1 MERARE
7 LLRTDEGGGARTLGG
22 LLLATG
28 VLVLVYR
35 RTALGDP
42 WSSGPLF
49 FILAAASASLYGT
62 GLWGARQADRPLTWH
77 RAFLVFG
84 LILLPV
90 ALYAFVDWIGGD
102 TDAPLNS
109 TWIMLVTAGAGF
121 AAALLANLRVGCLIA
136 GLALIIAWLTLW
148 DELLEAGVGGD
159 IGTLRGLLVLIAL
172 VLLGLAAAVGIRGRP
187 EGGPS
192 DLVTAAG
199 LAAVSAGA
207 ISLGALGSLGF
218 YGVPVVDTN
227 LLWDIEL
234 LVASLLLLLY
244 GAGSGA
250 RGPVYVGV
258 FGLFAFTYIVG
269 LDLDDASPAGKVLG
283 WPLILLAVG
292 AALMV
297 WSLRPALRREP
308 D

>member
-1 MERARE
+1 M
-7 LLRTDEGGGARTLGG
+7 LLRSEEGGGARALGG

-35 RTALGDP
+35 RTSLGDP

-49 FILAAASASLYGT
+49 FILAAASAALYGS
-62 GLWGARQADRPLTWH
+62 GVWGARLADRSLIWH
-77 RAFLVFG
+77 RAFAVFG

-102 TDAPLNS
+102 TEAPLNS
-109 TWIMLVTAGAGF
+109 TWIMLVTAVAGF

-148 DELLEAGVGGD
+148 NELLDAGLGDD

-172 VLLGLAAAVGIRGRP
+172 ILLGVAAAVGIRGRP
-187 EGGPS
+187 EGGAS

-199 LAAVSAGA
+199 IAAVTAGGISIAALSSLVFFGAPA
-207 ISLGALGSLGF
+207 IG
-218 YGVPVVDTN
+218 TN
-227 LLWDIEL
+227 LLWDLEL
-234 LVASLLLLLY
+234 LVASLALLLY

-250 RGPVYVGV
+250 RGPVYVGAI
-258 FGLFAFTYIVG
+258 GLFAFTYVVG
-269 LDLDDASPAGKVLG
+269 LDLDDESPAGTVAG
-283 WPLILLAVG
+283 WPLILLAAGV
-292 AALMV
+292 ALMV
-297 WSLRPALRREP
+297 WSLLPALRRER